1 MNFIDFFPNNPN
13 QNSNEFYQKLYQQKE
28 YYDLSVPG
36 KNGPFYNHQLIPQRF
51 LSPWTFY
58 QSLFLIHETG
68 TGKSGSVAAVV
79 DVLKTF
85 DENIPILY
93 VTNNDTLVKNFKNE
107 LVKLC
112 PWLQSKMKTWPSDKY
127 NSLFRRYKFYFTTF
141 GSFEKEMQKIPK
153 SFLDKVLVVLDEA
166 HHLVTKYM
174 KNYEKIQQFLNGLSN
189 RKLMVL
195 TATPM
200 RDDAIELIFL
210 LNLVIPNPFPTGQNF
225 VEEYLHVE
233 KKKTGDLYSWQDGK
247 DIQFRDKI
255 KGYVSVFRQRIENVS
270 VKYRGSKISD
280 ELLTRVC
287 LDRMSKYQESIYM
300 TTWNKDTIDMGPVTS
315 SSLAVEDEEGEDVSN
330 VYDTLYNQSIQ
341 SSLMVFPKNLFG
353 SQAVAEYCVQDQQY
367 NSNFFRET
375 KLKTKATNPSDIEH
389 NLNIIKTYSIVY
401 HDIISSILKAKETQK
416 LIYVYSEKINN
427 SGILRCIYLLQQCF
441 NFSRVSS
448 TTDKSYVLSVAK
460 NRYIFLHNDDTLR
473 LLDIYNNSKNKH
485 GDYVRVIF
493 GTDKTTEGITLK
505 NVQQIHIV
513 TPGWNFG
520 KKNQAEGRGYRL
532 GSHADF
538 ENQAVTL
545 EIFLHCVVPKN
556 IQDSVNVLQ
565 YIRSEI
571 KERNIYLFS
580 YALLISAID
589 CQMNYYQNY
598 QSQAEDYSTRCYL
611 EDCNYQCDGITKTK
625 LSPED
630 LYQGNYNS
638 FFFEAN
644 EKVVEEIIT
653 LFQID
658 PHAKTFQ
665 ELKEKTNHLGFS
677 DFQIFYAIF
686 KIVST
691 PILVPLFDGVS
702 VFLQIDGAYVY
713 LTTDRHTKVWG
724 NKGPDFCVRHLIPSF
739 RTQNNNI
746 SMKQKMFRNREI
758 ISKRLDTWKDIVEK
772 KDTYHTVKYFRT
784 FPEFFQT
791 ILVKKF
797 PTLGKLKTVKVNE
810 KDKTVNVDGLQPTS
824 PVAPST
830 TDISNAF
837 GFYAIRDGNTFKIRE
852 ISSGNTDKR
861 KIPKG
866 QVVKTIEIPKLIRYI
881 AKLKPIIDQHLES
894 FLSSE
899 MDNKL
904 QFYKDENPVSVDSKF
919 EQTIQNKF
927 KIFTE
932 ENYSTDTK
940 RLILLLFN
948 AFGSRKQPL
957 IAILEFEILRNNLMT

>member
-1 MNFIDFFPNNPN
+1 MNFIDFFPSNPN

-28 YYDLSVPG
+28 YYDLSIPG

-85 DENIPILY
+85 DENTPVLY

-107 LVKLC
+107 LIKLC

-174 KNYEKIQQFLNGLSN
+174 KNYEKIQQFLSGLSN

-200 RDDAIELIFL
+200 RDDAIELIYL
-210 LNLVIPNPFPTGQNF
+210 LNLVIPKPFPTGQNF
-225 VEEYLHVE
+225 IEEYLNVE
-233 KKKTGDLYSWQDGK
+233 KKKTGDLYSWKEGK
-247 DIQFRDKI
+247 DIQFREFI
-255 KGYVSVFRQRIENVS
+255 KGYVSVFRQKIENVT
-270 VKYRGSKISD
+270 VKYKGSKISD
-280 ELLTRVC
+280 ELLTKVC
-287 LDRMSKYQESIYM
+287 LDRMSNYQESIYM
-300 TTWNKDTIDMGPVTS
+300 STWNKDKIEMITS
-315 SSLAVEDEEGEDVSN
+315 SPLQLEEEEEDESN

-353 SQAVAEYCVQDQQY
+353 SQAVVEYCIQDQQY

-375 KLKTKATNPSDIEH
+375 NLKTKVENAKDIEH
-389 NLNIIKTYSIVY
+389 NLKIIKTYSIVY
-401 HDIISSILKAKETQK
+401 HDIIASILKAKETKK

-441 NFSRVSS
+441 GFSRVTSNM
-448 TTDKSYVLSVAK
+448 DKNNILSVAK

-473 LLDIYNNSKNKH
+473 LLEIYNNSKNKH

-598 QSQAEDYSTRCYL
+598 QSQAEDYSSRCYL
-611 EDCNYQCDGITKTK
+611 ENCKYECDGITKTK
-625 LSPED
+625 LSPKD

-644 EKVVEEIIT
+644 DKVVEEIIT

-658 PHAKTFQ
+658 PQAKTFLD
-665 ELKEKTNHLGFS
+665 LKERTSHFGFS

-686 KIVST
+686 KIIST
-691 PILVPLFDGVS
+691 PILVPLFDGIS

-713 LTTDRHTKVWG
+713 LTTDRHTKIWG
-724 NKGPDFCVRHLIPSF
+724 SKGPDFCTRHLIPSF
-739 RTQNNNI
+739 RIHNNNT
-746 SMKQKMFRNREI
+746 SMKDKMFRNREI
-758 ISKRLDTWKDIVEK
+758 LSKRLDIWKVIVEK
-772 KDTYHTVKYFRT
+772 NEKYEIVKYFRS

-791 ILVKKF
+791 ILIKKF
-797 PTLGKLKTVKVNE
+797 PTLDKLKTIKVNE
-810 KDKTVNVDGLQPTS
+810 KDKTVHIGQQPNIT
-824 PVAPST
+824 VAPSST
-830 TDISNAF
+830 TSISNAF
-837 GFYAIRDGNTFKIRE
+837 GFYAIRDGSTFKIRE

-881 AKLKPIIDQHLES
+881 AKLKPNIDQHLES

-899 MDNKL
+899 MDNSL
-904 QFYKDENPVSVDSKF
+904 QFYKNENPVSIDSQF
-919 EQTIQNKF
+919 EESIQSKF
-927 KIFTE
+927 KIF
-932 ENYSTDTK
+932 NNGQYSTDTK

-957 IAILEFEILRNNLMT
+957 IGILEFEILRNNLMT